1 MPLDS
6 ALPIAQ
12 ERPKKQAKGVIS
24 THKQQLDLGVND
36 ENKAP
41 LPPVSNWDTSIDYI
55 PCENLKAVVDPEI
68 KIEGLIGG
76 PESKDRLKG

>member
-1 MPLDS
+1 MALRPLDN

-24 THKQQLDLGVND
+24 TQKQQLDLGVND

-41 LPPVSNWDTSIDYI
+41 LPVVSNGDASIDYI
-55 PCENLKAVVDPEI
+55 PSENLKAFVDPEI
-68 KIEGLIGG
+68 KIQV
-76 PESKDRLKG
+76 KNYTK